1 MGRPKGLRKGP
12 DGKWYMPEQE
22 QAMLAETPKLV
33 IQKPVYVKKQE
44 RAAEKFRRNDFVAV
58 KDGIEQQRGIMLGYM
73 GSKAVVQLLD
83 GVTRLTVDDSRI
95 IPAQEAEIK

>member
-12 DGKWYMPEQE
+12 DGKWYMPDANPEPAFVEQVKRAVKE
-22 QAMLAETPKLV
+22 PTKE
-33 IQKPVYVKKQE
+33 KPV
-44 RAAEKFRRNDFVAV
+44 RIAEKFRRNDFVAV
-58 KDGIEQQRGIMLGYM
+58 EDGIEQQRGIMLGYM

-95 IPAQEAEIK
+95 IPAQEAE